1 MTDVIV
7 AGGGLAGLV
16 AARHL
21 AEDGLDVTAF
31 EADSSVGGRV
41 HTHKDDGFTYDRG
54 FQVVFDSYPAVKR
67 ELDVDALDLRRF
79 APGATLA
86 RPGERSVI
94 ADPLRDPRTVTQTLF
109 NREIPFGDKL
119 RVLKLRQELAGRDE
133 GDIFDPTRP
142 DRTIEAALA
151 DRGFSQAFGERFVAP
166 FYGGITLD
174 RTLSTDA
181 RIFEYTFARLI
192 EGSAAVPADG
202 MAAIPK
208 QLARRAREAGV
219 RIETGVTVE
228 SIGADAGETGET
240 GDSVR
245 VTVDGETI
253 TAAGAVV
260 ATDPK
265 TAGEL
270 TGVETPTDYRGC
282 ATVYA
287 SLPSETQLDTGKRLL
302 LNVADDRPNQVAP
315 MSAVAPEFAPDGQQ
329 LLAATFLGVPAADDE
344 TLFEET
350 RDTLSEWYP
359 ERSFATLEH
368 RRTERVPFAQIDQ
381 PPGFQ
386 SGLPDPDD
394 PDGPV
399 VLAGDYTR
407 WSSIQS
413 ALQSGRIA
421 AETLLDGPGLP

>member
-1 MTDVIV
+1 MTDVLV

-21 AEDGLDVTAF
+21 AEDGLDVTVF
-31 EADSSVGGRV
+31 ENEPTVGGRV
-41 HTHKDDGFTYDRG
+41 RTTREDGFIYDRG
-54 FQVVFDSYPAVKR
+54 FQVVFDSYPAVQR

-94 ADPLRDPRTVTQTLF
+94 ADPFRDPRTMTQTVF
-109 NREIPFGDKL
+109 NREITLGDKL
-119 RVLKLRQELAGRDE
+119 RVLKLRGELAGRE
-133 GDIFDPTRP
+133 EADIFDPVGP

-151 DRGFSQAFGERFVAP
+151 DRGFSRAFGKRFVAP

-174 RTLSTDA
+174 RSLSTDA
-181 RIFEYTFARLI
+181 RIFEYTFARLAD
-192 EGSAAVPADG
+192 GSAAVPADG
-202 MAAIPK
+202 MAAIPE
-208 QLARRAREAGV
+208 QLARRAREAGAQ
-219 RIETGVTVE
+219 IETGATVE
-228 SIGADAGETGET
+228 SIESDGVGEAAKT
-240 GDSVR
+240 GDDVA

-260 ATDPK
+260 ATDPE
-265 TAGEL
+265 TAADL
-270 TGVETPTDYRGC
+270 TGVETPTTYRGC
-282 ATVYA
+282 TTVYA
-287 SLPSETQLDTGKRLL
+287 SLPSGTPLDTGRRLL
-302 LNVADDRPNQVAP
+302 LNVEDDRPNHVAP
-315 MSAVAPEFAPDGQQ
+315 MSTVASEYAPEGQQ
-329 LLAATFLGVPAADDE
+329 LLAATFLGVPEADDE

-350 RDTLSEWYP
+350 KDTLSRWYP
-359 ERSFATLEH
+359 ERSFANLEH

-386 SGLPDPDD
+386 SGLPDPDE

-407 WSSIQS
+407 WSSIHS
-413 ALQSGRIA
+413 ALESGRIA
-421 AETLLDGPGLP
+421 ANRVADAL

>member
-1 MTDVIV
+1 MTDVLV

-21 AEDGLDVTAF
+21 AEDGFDVTVF
-31 EADSSVGGRV
+31 ETESTVGGRV
-41 HTHKDDGFTYDRG
+41 RTHREDGFTYDRG
-54 FQVVFDSYPAVKR
+54 FQVVFDSYPAVRR
-67 ELDVDALDLRRF
+67 ELDLDALDLRRF

-94 ADPLRDPRTVTQTLF
+94 ADPFRDPRTATQTVF
-109 NREIPFGDKL
+109 NREITLGDKF
-119 RVLKLRQELAGRDE
+119 RVLRLRGELGGRNE
-133 GDIFDPTRP
+133 ADIFDPAGP

-151 DRGFSQAFGERFVAP
+151 DRGFSRAFGQRFVAP

-174 RTLSTDA
+174 RSLATDA
-181 RIFEYTFARLI
+181 RIFEYTFARLAD
-192 EGSAAVPADG
+192 GSAAVPADG
-202 MAAIPK
+202 MAAIPE
-208 QLARRAREAGV
+208 QLARRAREAGA
-219 RIETGVTVE
+219 RIETGATVE
-228 SIGADAGETGET
+228 SIETEAAGEAATS
-240 GDSVR
+240 GDGVTA
-245 VTVDGETI
+245 TVDGETL

-260 ATDPK
+260 ATDPGM
-265 TAGEL
+265 AADL
-270 TGVETPTDYRGC
+270 TGVETPTEYRGC

-287 SLPSETQLDTGKRLL
+287 SLPSGTPLDTGKRLL
-302 LNVADDRPNQVAP
+302 LNVEDDRPNQVAP
-315 MSAVAPEFAPDGQQ
+315 MSTVAPEYAPAGQQ
-329 LLAATFLGVPAADDE
+329 LLAATFLGVPEADDE

-350 RDTLSEWYP
+350 KDTLSRWYP
-359 ERSFATLEH
+359 ERSFANLEH

-413 ALQSGRIA
+413 ALESGHVA
-421 AETLLDGPGLP
+421 ADRVTDAS

>member
-1 MTDVIV
+1 MTDVLV

-21 AEDGLDVTAF
+21 AEDGLDVTVF
-31 EADSSVGGRV
+31 ERESTVGGRV
-41 HTHKDDGFTYDRG
+41 HTHREDGFIYDQG
-54 FQVVFDSYPAVKR
+54 FQVVFDSYPAVER

-94 ADPLRDPRTVTQTLF
+94 ADPLRNPRTATQTVF
-109 NREIPFGDKL
+109 NREITLGDKL
-119 RVLKLRQELAGRDE
+119 HILRLRRELAGRE
-133 GDIFDPTRP
+133 EADIFDPAGP

-151 DRGFSQAFGERFVAP
+151 DRGFSRAFGQRFVAP

-174 RTLSTDA
+174 RSLSTDA
-181 RIFEYTFARLI
+181 RIFEYTFARLAD
-192 EGSAAVPADG
+192 GSAAVPADG
-202 MAAIPK
+202 MAAIPE
-208 QLARRAREAGV
+208 QLARRAREAGA
-219 RIETGVTVE
+219 RIETGATVE
-228 SIGADAGETGET
+228 SIETAGAGEAATTGEEV
-240 GDSVR
+240 S

-253 TAAGAVV
+253 TAGSVVV
-260 ATDPK
+260 ATDPE
-265 TAGEL
+265 TAADL
-270 TGVETPTDYRGC
+270 TGVETPTEYRGC
-282 ATVYA
+282 TTVYA
-287 SLPSETQLDTGKRLL
+287 SLPSGTPLDTGKRLL
-302 LNVADDRPNQVAP
+302 LNVEDDRPNHVAP
-315 MSAVAPEFAPDGQQ
+315 MSAVAPEYAPDGQQ

-350 RDTLSEWYP
+350 KDTLSRWYP
-359 ERSFATLEH
+359 ERSFADLEH
-368 RRTERVPFAQIDQ
+368 RQTDRVPFAQIDQ

-413 ALQSGRIA
+413 ALESGRIA
-421 AETLLDGPGLP
+421 ADRVTDAS